1 MRSTN
6 EHKEDLDGV
15 YYRELRLLEE
25 VDTTTD
31 LSQRKLASQLG
42 VALGV
47 ANILVRKVAQKGY
60 IRITRR
66 GWKRWAYVLTPSG
79 MARKFQL
86 TVTYVDNILAHYR
99 RARSLLREDLSRLPL
114 DRDSRVAIVG
124 TSGLAELTYLALL
137 ELGVS
142 EIDVFASDDAPVRFL
157 GKDARR
163 LDDIEPA
170 RYAKLVVAVSK
181 DTSIQR
187 RTLSSRGA
195 DPGQIVEPFA
205 ESFDVS
211 AAQTAVEGQE
221 V

>member
-1 MRSTN
+1 MRSAN

-163 LDDIEPA
+163 LDEIEPA
-170 RYAKLVVAVSK
+170 RYAKLVVAVAK
-181 DTSIQR
+181 DTSTQR

-205 ESFDVS
+205 EGFVS
-211 AAQTAVEGQE
+211 AAQTAAEGQE